1 MDFGKITIP
10 TKWSE
15 VTLKQFQEL
24 MKIYNQEDKDIL
36 DILSLF
42 TQKSKKE
49 LRQMPSEFIET
60 MLAHLQ
66 FMNTK
71 LEVEPSSQIDID
83 GKIYRINYTEK
94 LKFGEFVDVETLIKE
109 DKYNWA
115 AMLAML
121 CRLEGEIYDDD
132 FIANQLDTR
141 IKMYESLPIDRALQ
155 LINFFLKLKLR
166 YITYSLKSLTL
177 KEAREAAESLVQS
190 IRDSVKAGV
199 GTKLNSI
206 YAKIELRKLEKQ
218 LKCI

>member
-24 MKIYNQEDKDIL
+24 MKVYNQEDKDIL
-36 DILSLF
+36 DILAIF

-60 MLAHLQ
+60 MLVHLQ

-115 AMLAML
+115 AILAML

-132 FIANQLDTR
+132 FIANQLDER

-190 IRDSVKAGV
+190 IRDSLKDGA

>member
-60 MLAHLQ
+60 MLVHLQ

-115 AMLAML
+115 AILAML

-132 FIANQLDTR
+132 FIANQLDER

-166 YITYSLKSLTL
+166 YITYSLRSLTL

-190 IRDSVKAGV
+190 IRDSVKDGA

>member
-1 MDFGKITIP
+1 MDFGKITVP
-10 TKWSE
+10 TKWDDI
-15 VTLKQFQEL
+15 TLKQFQEL

-60 MLAHLQ
+60 MLVHLQ

-115 AMLAML
+115 GLLAML
-121 CRLEGEIYDDD
+121 CRLEGEVYDDD
-132 FIANQLDTR
+132 FIADKLDGR
-141 IKMYESLPIDRALQ
+141 IKMYEELPINKALQ

-166 YITYSLKSLTL
+166 YITYSLRSSTL
-177 KEAREAAESLVQS
+177 KEGKEEVESLVQS
-190 IRDSVKAGV
+190 IRDSLKDGAG
-199 GTKLNSI
+199 TRLNSI
-206 YAKIELRKLEKQ
+206 YAKIELKKLEKQ
-218 LKCI
+218 LRCI

>member
-1 MDFGKITIP
+1 MDFGKITVP
-10 TKWSE
+10 TKWDDI
-15 VTLKQFQEL
+15 TLKQFQEL

-60 MLAHLQ
+60 MLVHLQ

-115 AMLAML
+115 GILAML
-121 CRLEGEIYDDD
+121 CRLEGEVYDDD
-132 FIANQLDTR
+132 FIADKLDGR
-141 IKMYESLPIDRALQ
+141 IKMYEEMPINKALQ

-166 YITYSLKSLTL
+166 YITYSLRSSTL
-177 KEAREAAESLVQS
+177 KEGKEEVESLVQS
-190 IRDSVKAGV
+190 IRDSLKDGAG
-199 GTKLNSI
+199 TRLNSI

-218 LKCI
+218 LRCI

>member
-1 MDFGKITIP
+1 MDFGKITVP
-10 TKWSE
+10 TKWDDI
-15 VTLKQFQEL
+15 TLKQFQEL

-60 MLAHLQ
+60 MLVHLQ

-115 AMLAML
+115 GILAML
-121 CRLEGEIYDDD
+121 CRLEGEVYDDD
-132 FIANQLDTR
+132 FIADKLDGR
-141 IKMYESLPIDRALQ
+141 IKMYEELPINKALQ

-166 YITYSLKSLTL
+166 YITYSLRSSTL
-177 KEAREAAESLVQS
+177 KEGKEEVESLVQS
-190 IRDSVKAGV
+190 IRDSLKDGAG
-199 GTKLNSI
+199 TRLNSI

-218 LKCI
+218 LRCI

>member
-24 MKIYNQEDKDIL
+24 MKVYNQEDKDIL
-36 DILSLF
+36 DILSIF

-60 MLAHLQ
+60 MLVHLQ

-115 AMLAML
+115 AILAML

-132 FIANQLDTR
+132 FIADQLDER

-166 YITYSLKSLTL
+166 YITYSLRSLTL

-190 IRDSVKAGV
+190 IRDSLKDGAG
-199 GTKLNSI
+199 TRLNSI

>member
-132 FIANQLDTR
+132 FIANQLDAR

-190 IRDSVKAGV
+190 IKDSVKAGV

>member
-24 MKIYNQEDKDIL
+24 MKVYNQEDKDIL
-36 DILSLF
+36 DILSIF

-60 MLAHLQ
+60 MLVHLQ

-115 AMLAML
+115 AILAML

-132 FIANQLDTR
+132 FIADKLDER

-166 YITYSLKSLTL
+166 YITYSLRYLTL

-190 IRDSVKAGV
+190 IRDSLKDGAG
-199 GTKLNSI
+199 TRLNSI

>member
-1 MDFGKITIP
+1 MDFGKITVP
-10 TKWSE
+10 TKWDDI
-15 VTLKQFQEL
+15 TLKQFQEL

-60 MLAHLQ
+60 MLVHLQ

-83 GKIYRINYTEK
+83 GKIYKINYTEK

-115 AMLAML
+115 GILAML
-121 CRLEGEIYDDD
+121 CRLEGEVYDDD
-132 FIANQLDTR
+132 FIADKLDGR
-141 IKMYESLPIDRALQ
+141 IKMYEELPINKALQ

-166 YITYSLKSLTL
+166 YITYSLRSSTL
-177 KEAREAAESLVQS
+177 KEGKEEVESLVQS
-190 IRDSVKAGV
+190 IRDSLKDGAG
-199 GTKLNSI
+199 TRLNSI

-218 LKCI
+218 LRCI

>member
-1 MDFGKITIP
+1 MDFGKITVP
-10 TKWSE
+10 TKWDDI
-15 VTLKQFQEL
+15 TLKQFQEL

-60 MLAHLQ
+60 MLVHLQ

-115 AMLAML
+115 GILAML
-121 CRLEGEIYDDD
+121 CRLEGEVYDDD
-132 FIANQLDTR
+132 FIADKLDGR
-141 IKMYESLPIDRALQ
+141 IKMYEEMHINKALQ

-166 YITYSLKSLTL
+166 YITYSLRSSTL
-177 KEAREAAESLVQS
+177 KEGKEEVESLVQS
-190 IRDSVKAGV
+190 IRDSLKDGAG
-199 GTKLNSI
+199 TRLNSI

-218 LKCI
+218 LRCI